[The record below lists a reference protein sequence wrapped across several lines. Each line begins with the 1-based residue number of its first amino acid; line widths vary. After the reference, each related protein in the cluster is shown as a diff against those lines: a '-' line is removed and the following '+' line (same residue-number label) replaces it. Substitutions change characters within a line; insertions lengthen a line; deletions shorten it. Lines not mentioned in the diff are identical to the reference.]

1 MGHRGCPHSLEV
13 TLEDTAMS
21 SFDASIP
28 AVKDAA
34 VIDRYLWEGGTT
46 MAVVLDAADTRGKFA
61 LLDQHG
67 VAGDATPL
75 HRHLHEDEAFYVLE
89 GDIVALAGNEEHDA
103 APGCALFLPR
113 GLPHAFMITSESARL
128 LIITAPTGFEQF
140 VRKAGIPVPGE
151 APTKWDFDLD
161 RMMGPAKAAGVEI
174 LGPPPFARPPV

>member
-1 MGHRGCPHSLEV
+1 
-13 TLEDTAMS
+13 MS
-21 SFDASIP
+21 SFDASVP

-46 MAVVLDAADTRGKFA
+46 MAVVLDAADTHGKFA

-75 HRHLHEDEAFYVLE
+75 HRHLHEDEAFYVLH
-89 GDIVALAGNEEHDA
+89 GDIVALAGEEEHDA
-103 APGCALFLPR
+103 AAGCALFLPR

-140 VRKAGIPVPGE
+140 VRAAGIPVPDQ
-151 APTKWDFDLD
+151 APTKWDFDLG